1 MAFIGV
7 IEYSLDI
14 LSVLGFYQRVYIML
28 DAKQISSLV
37 ESVSKVL
44 PQGLGEL
51 PENAQKNL
59 KASLTRVFEKMDL
72 VSREEFDLQSAV
84 LAKTREKLDA
94 LQKQVDALETSSDK

>member
-1 MAFIGV
+1 
-7 IEYSLDI
+7 
-14 LSVLGFYQRVYIML
+14 ML

-51 PENAQKNL
+51 PENAQQNL

-72 VSREEFDLQSAV
+72 VSREELDLQSAV
-84 LAKTREKLDA
+84 LAKTREKLEA
-94 LQKQVDALETSSDK
+94 LQKQVDALESQTDK